1 MRQTT
6 GSDDVGAANRLEPQS
21 ARHQD
26 VGARV
31 ESQHLGELEDVRT
44 ATALL
49 PSRHLGGGLYTG
61 ASDGWQH
68 SAGNMLMATARI
80 HQS

>member
-44 ATALL
+44 AQRCFHRALE
-49 PSRHLGGGLYTG
+49 GAGLYTVPVM
-61 ASDGWQH
+61 DG
-68 SAGNMLMATARI
+68 SIVLATC
-80 HQS
+80 